1 MHRPAPNVSLL
12 STGHPLRAAGPKNCR
27 HFQPQPQSLPP
38 PPPPQVQQL
47 LDDHQTL
54 TQGLQFSPFKKIFE
68 QQIDEWDGHLRLMN
82 KILEVPTAMHPWWFG
97 SLWGRVA

>member
-1 MHRPAPNVSLL
+1 MKLCVI
-12 STGHPLRAAGPKNCR
+12 
-27 HFQPQPQSLPP
+27 LPP
-38 PPPPQVQQL
+38 PPPAATQVQQL

-82 KILEVPTAMHPWWFG
+82 KILEVCSICGAARKLKTG
-97 SLWGRVA
+97 TVCSYRE